1 MAAKPMMKSMMKRLA
16 GALFG
21 AAAFAGAAS
30 AQIGGGVIYPG
41 TQPDTLLIIIP
52 EHTAPLQNVNC
63 FTNSNQVGD
72 FFGVTGSAQQ
82 FYTNAEWFFNGGAV
96 TGPQTSAADSQLCFI
111 RMGQVGARARVF
123 GAEQSHGYE
132 PMIGLAIN
140 AGGSGYNVNDTITLA
155 GSTYSTPAVVTVTA
169 CVTSC
174 PGAIS
179 TFNITNPGAYIYG
192 TVNGFTQ
199 ASTSGNGTGATFKT
213 ATYGAITPN
222 NLSALQ
228 AFTGAGSGVLT
239 WTQDNATYT
248 TAAIDLGA
256 SMSLPAVATTVQ
268 TAVRTAVHNATLAST
283 YGATFTGSLAPSSC
297 GGLSGYV
304 TGGVFTVTGAPSNC
318 IVVGSVL
325 AAGPTNPTIPTGSN
339 VIQAQISGTPG
350 GVGVYSI
357 SLPTTYGSTLSPYF
371 CNANCTLYWST
382 LTVAASPTPTGTI
395 ATGMGLYD
403 GPNLGGALSDS
414 GINGLGATGAMNS
427 SCTGAA
433 CAGTTWVVECGGQ
446 CGQGNFSLSTLAINA
461 AGSGYAV
468 GDTITLASTGTQ
480 PTQTAI
486 VKVLTLSGSGVST
499 FSITFPGN
507 YVTKPSTFTQ
517 ASTSGSGSGAT
528 FQTPT
533 WSSSNGNGNAGGIA
547 SETMYAETCHLSI
560 TDQSYYGA
568 TTDFRSVL
576 GRGKPVVSGWHADA

>member
-1 MAAKPMMKSMMKRLA
+1 MR
-16 GALFG
+16 
-21 AAAFAGAAS
+21 
-30 AQIGGGVIYPG
+30 
-41 TQPDTLLIIIP
+41 
-52 EHTAPLQNVNC
+52 
-63 FTNSNQVGD
+63 
-72 FFGVTGSAQQ
+72 
-82 FYTNAEWFFNGGAV
+82 
-96 TGPQTSAADSQLCFI
+96 
-111 RMGQVGARARVF
+111 
-123 GAEQSHGYE
+123 HG
-132 PMIGLAIN
+132 L
-140 AGGSGYNVNDTITLA
+140 
-155 GSTYSTPAVVTVTA
+155 
-169 CVTSC
+169 

-213 ATYGAITPN
+213 ATYGAISPN
-222 NLSALQ
+222 NVSALQ
-228 AFTGAGSGVLT
+228 AFTAAGSGVLT

-283 YGATFTGSLAPSSC
+283 YGATFTGSLTPSSC

-304 TGGVFTVTGAPSNC
+304 TGGVFHPYRSAEQLHSGRLCSRRRADQPYHS
-318 IVVGSVL
+318 I
-325 AAGPTNPTIPTGSN
+325 GSN

-382 LTVAASPTPTGTI
+382 LTVAATPTPTGTI

-433 CAGTTWVVECGGQ
+433 RAGTTWVVECGGQ

-507 YVTKPSTFTQ
+507 YVTKPSAFTQ
-517 ASTSGSGSGAT
+517 ASTSGSGWARPSRRPRGVPRTAT
-528 FQTPT
+528 ATPE
-533 WSSSNGNGNAGGIA
+533 A
-547 SETMYAETCHLSI
+547 SHPKRCMP
-560 TDQSYYGA
+560 
-568 TTDFRSVL
+568 R
-576 GRGKPVVSGWHADA
+576 HAISL